1 MSLCD
6 IFPDDPSCQ
15 APEPEPQPEPEEPE
29 EEDPEEEEG
38 GEEEGGEEE
47 EAEPE
52 GEVTETEKRV
62 FDAILEVTKWSHLKQ
77 LSMFAGLSPF
87 MSNLGYTMVAGAMAG
102 GYAMDAFRYRS
113 ASDYY
118 DGAKSDNMTN
128 WWKTSDMIRL
138 YGGVALGGTLF
149 VTSLLATF
157 GIAVPLNGL
166 IWMLGGGLGGMIL
179 SAIVAV
185 MRFLG
190 VEAAVST
197 YKKQDSDLSAASTM
211 WAAIR
216 ADQTY
221 DMAKDAAGMVALAT
235 AAEGWYFNLWNYA
248 SDEERMTNIAE
259 WEETVATRAQEYA
272 EANPEGQKK
281 EGGEEEAEEGEGE
294 EGEEGEE
301 GAEGEEGEEGEEG
314 AEDE

>member
-6 IFPDDPSCQ
+6 IFPDDPSCA
-15 APEPEPQPEPEEPE
+15 APEPEPQPEPETPTE
-29 EEDPEEEEG
+29 EEPV
-38 GEEEGGEEE
+38 EEEGGEEE
-47 EAEPE
+47 EGEPE
-52 GEVTETEKRV
+52 GEVTEVEKRV

-118 DGAKSDNMTN
+118 DGAKADSFTN

-138 YGGVALGGTLF
+138 YGGVALGATLF

-179 SAIVAV
+179 SAIVGV

-190 VEAAVST
+190 VEAGVSA
-197 YKKQDSDLSAASTM
+197 YKKADADSAKAGVM
-211 WAAIR
+211 WGAIR
-216 ADQTY
+216 MDQTY
-221 DMAKDAAGMVALAT
+221 DMAKDAAGAVALAT
-235 AAEGWYFNLWNYA
+235 AAEGWYYNLWNYA
-248 SDEERMTNIAE
+248 TDEERLTNIAE

-272 EANPEGQKK
+272 EANPEGQK
-281 EGGEEEAEEGEGE
+281 
-294 EGEEGEE
+294 
-301 GAEGEEGEEGEEG
+301 
-314 AEDE
+314 

>member
-1 MSLCD
+1 
-6 IFPDDPSCQ
+6 
-15 APEPEPQPEPEEPE
+15 
-29 EEDPEEEEG
+29 
-38 GEEEGGEEE
+38 
-47 EAEPE
+47 
-52 GEVTETEKRV
+52 
-62 FDAILEVTKWSHLKQ
+62 
-77 LSMFAGLSPF
+77 MFAGLSPF
-87 MSNLGYTMVAGAMAG
+87 MSNLGYTLVAGAMAG

-179 SAIVAV
+179 TAIVEV

-197 YKKQDSDLSAASTM
+197 YKKADSDFSAATTM

-281 EGGEEEAEEGEGE
+281 EDGEEEAEEGEEE

-301 GAEGEEGEEGEEG
+301 GAEGEEGEEGEDG
-314 AEDE
+314 AEEE

>member
-6 IFPDDPSCQ
+6 IFPDDPSCA

-118 DGAKSDNMTN
+118 DGAKGTNFTN

-190 VEAAVST
+190 VEAAVSAV
-197 YKKQDSDLSAASTM
+197 KKADTDSPMAGVM
-211 WAAIR
+211 WGAIR

-221 DMAKDAAGMVALAT
+221 DMAADAAGMVALAT
-235 AAEGWYFNLWNYA
+235 AAEGWYYNLWNYA
-248 SDEERMTNIAE
+248 SDEERMKNIAE

-281 EGGEEEAEEGEGE
+281 EGGEEEEAEEGEGE

-301 GAEGEEGEEGEEG
+301 GAEGEEGEGED
-314 AEDE
+314 AEEED

>member
-179 SAIVAV
+179 SAIVEV

-197 YKKQDSDLSAASTM
+197 YKK
-211 WAAIR
+211 
-216 ADQTY
+216 
-221 DMAKDAAGMVALAT
+221 
-235 AAEGWYFNLWNYA
+235 
-248 SDEERMTNIAE
+248 
-259 WEETVATRAQEYA
+259 
-272 EANPEGQKK
+272 
-281 EGGEEEAEEGEGE
+281 
-294 EGEEGEE
+294 
-301 GAEGEEGEEGEEG
+301 
-314 AEDE
+314 